1 MRRSVLCLLLLLSA
15 TLPAQELAHPGW
27 RGNGIAPQL
36 WWKHARFVQFDP
48 QDTLPAI
55 TKSLDLVSGVGADS
69 IVLPAIGGTGAGPSP
84 IDPKFGTEDDLST
97 LLSEAGA
104 RHMHVILQAPFASLT
119 GTSGTAA
126 VRFWMNNGIAGF
138 DLGTLQ
144 GDAQTH
150 ALLAQLHA
158 QVAGF
163 PGSRIL
169 MGTMAAAASG
179 GGADLLAIHL
189 VRPDVTSAPTSGVTA
204 VEVSTPGPQ
213 KDALADALTLLFA
226 TGQPILDA
234 HMLNDPAAMKALR
247 EVLALRSSNPAFQS
261 GNAMEIPLGVDGAN
275 AWLCRP
281 AHPSRATPAMLV
293 LVNRT
298 DGKVPV
304 AVEQQVKKAG
314 VRATFVRAVLRT
326 DGGMGS
332 IDLEHGTL
340 APHSAVVGELRF

>member
-1 MRRSVLCLLLLLSA
+1 MRRSLLCLLLLVPA

-27 RGNGIAPQL
+27 RGNAIAPQL
-36 WWKHARFVQFDP
+36 WWKHARFVEFDP
-48 QDTLPAI
+48 QDTLAGI

-69 IVLPAIGGTGAGPSP
+69 ILLPAIGSAGAGTSP
-84 IDPKFGTEDDLST
+84 IDPRFGTENDLET

-104 RHMHVILQAPFASLT
+104 RHMHVILQASLSSLT
-119 GTSGTAA
+119 GSSGTAA

-138 DLGTLQ
+138 DLGTIAD
-144 GDAQTH
+144 DAQTH
-150 ALLAQLHA
+150 ASLAQLHSQIA
-158 QVAGF
+158 AF

-169 MGTMAAAASG
+169 MGTVASVAKG
-179 GGADLLAIHL
+179 GSDPLAIHI
-189 VRPDVTSAPTSGVTA
+189 VRPGVSSAPASGVTA
-204 VEVSTPGPQ
+204 VEVSAPGPQ

-234 HMLNDPAAMKALR
+234 HMLTDTTAMKALR

-261 GNAMEIPLGVDGAN
+261 GDAMEIPLGVNGAT

-281 AHPSRATPAMLV
+281 SHPSRATPPMLV

-298 DGKVPV
+298 DQKVPV
-304 AVEQQVKKAG
+304 AIEQQVRKAG
-314 VRATFVRAVLRT
+314 VRATFVRAELRT